1 MEILFELGSEYLT
14 DKILNDFLRLVVE
27 SYTEEK
33 AFGQEIITKMK
44 ELLNKNSPTDFI
56 IKLAVWILG

>member
-27 SYTEEK
+27 SYNE
-33 AFGQEIITKMK
+33 
-44 ELLNKNSPTDFI
+44 
-56 IKLAVWILG
+56 